1 MKRYLWAALAVL
13 LAAGLSVSTVAAYSK
28 YQERNRI
35 SEQYGYME
43 SELASLNR
51 KIEMAEME
59 RPDPAATGDSQL
71 KNIQRQMEELN
82 RELEQ
87 EEELLAAAQSTL
99 EELTAEITQAD
110 LDNIRKAQEEEL
122 AREREAR
129 RQAEEEE
136 ARRSSQAA
144 ASQAAA
150 SAASQAQPSSSRT
163 SSQASAS
170 SNRQSSSSRAQSS
183 GSASGSGS
191 ESSSSKITVK
201 KTSSSS
207 ASAAST
213 APGEE

>member
-59 RPDPAATGDSQL
+59 RPDPAATGDSRL

-82 RELEQ
+82 RELAE

-110 LDNIRKAQEEEL
+110 LDNMRRAQEEEL

-150 SAASQAQPSSSRT
+150 SAASQAQPSSSR
-163 SSQASAS
+163 
-170 SNRQSSSSRAQSS
+170 AQSS
-183 GSASGSGS
+183 GSASSSGS